1 MFSSHHDPITERL
14 TLHHAV
20 SEIVKTKK
28 EETREWMCIWL
39 VNISLYYFSPQ
50 VENRSSQKENV
61 FQARQTLI
69 MEKAFVYYV
78 LPHKML
84 Y

>member
-1 MFSSHHDPITERL
+1 MDVYMTI
-14 TLHHAV
+14 
-20 SEIVKTKK
+20 
-28 EETREWMCIWL
+28 